1 MIDRYLA
8 ELCSFALY
16 EQGAALDQDTVW
28 LSLNQIAQLFIRDK
42 SFISRYLRNIYKEGA
57 LSQTTTVAKNATVQ
71 IAASRNFLRGAF
83 MFQQSEKEWD
93 VLQSQKKVGG
103 AQYDLPLIL
112 STVSSIPVLDI
123 KSYGQKTP
131 IGVECE

>member
-1 MIDRYLA
+1 MFQLSEKAWDDLQ
-8 ELCSFALY
+8 S
-16 EQGAALDQDTVW
+16 QNAAAKRRFLPYVFTE
-28 LSLNQIAQLFIRDK
+28 QLFNRDK
-42 SFISRYLRNIYKEGA
+42 SFISRHLRNIYKEGA